1 MPNPSKLTV
10 RITLDS
16 GKELAISLDASTW
29 AEIERM
35 CPEHVMLFETWAE
48 ALDDHA
54 SKDT

>member
-1 MPNPSKLTV
+1 MPNPSKLKVT
-10 RITLDS
+10 ITLDS

-48 ALDDHA
+48 DLVTNAG
-54 SKDT
+54 KDT